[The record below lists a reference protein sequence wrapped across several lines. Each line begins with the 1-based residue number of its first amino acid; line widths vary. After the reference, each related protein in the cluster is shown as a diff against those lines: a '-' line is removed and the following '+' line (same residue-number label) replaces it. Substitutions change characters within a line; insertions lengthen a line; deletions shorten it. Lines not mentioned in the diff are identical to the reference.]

1 MAGLIRSGNKMKL
14 LQETL
19 MEIFGKNNYLSSE
32 EAHLRYSTNTIS
44 AEKNLLGAVI
54 LENSAQIPDI
64 LRLANFHLFK
74 IYPISIGNNWGY
86 GSSLPVA
93 QTSLIVDLS
102 KLNRIIE
109 FNAKLGFVVLEP
121 GVTQKDLYDFIQKN
135 NLEYMVPT
143 TGAGPLASVLGNAL
157 ERGYGMTPIED
168 HTASLLSVRA
178 YLPNG
183 EIYKSQINEFGGFR
197 SDEVFKWKI
206 GPYLDG
212 LFSQSN
218 LGIVFQ
224 ATIALAKKPENI
236 TQFISFIKDDNL
248 EDAIDIVRRIKM
260 QIGNTSGGINIMNKR
275 RLLSMVNSFDNW
287 PLDYAAGE
295 NFIRDM
301 AKSQNLPDWM
311 ILGGLYGPQE
321 MIAGASE
328 VISRELN
335 TITNKTIFINR
346 SKIGLL
352 KSITKFLPLKNIRK
366 IADSLESAIDVLEG
380 KPAQVA
386 LPLAY
391 LKNPIKPDLTKTDFL
406 SPDRDNCGL
415 IWFSPLLPV
424 NGNLVRDFVSEVHRI
439 CLYYDIEPLV
449 TLTLIS
455 ERCFDSTIPILYD
468 KGNPKQVTNARKC
481 HEALIKMAPELGIFP
496 YRLDV
501 RSMGELYENHQGV
514 ASKLWTSIKEKV
526 DPNNILSPGRY
537 HKNS

>member
-1 MAGLIRSGNKMKL
+1 MKL

-44 AEKNLLGAVI
+44 AEKNLLGAII
-54 LENSAQIPDI
+54 LENSAQIPEI

-74 IYPISIGNNWGY
+74 IYPISIGKNWGY

-248 EDAIDIVRRIKM
+248 EDAIDFVRRIKI

-391 LKNPIKPDLTKTDFL
+391 LKNPIKPDLTKIDFL

-501 RSMGELYENHQGV
+501 RSMGELYENHHGV
-514 ASKLWTSIKEKV
+514 ASKLWNSIKEKV

-537 HKNS
+537 HRNS